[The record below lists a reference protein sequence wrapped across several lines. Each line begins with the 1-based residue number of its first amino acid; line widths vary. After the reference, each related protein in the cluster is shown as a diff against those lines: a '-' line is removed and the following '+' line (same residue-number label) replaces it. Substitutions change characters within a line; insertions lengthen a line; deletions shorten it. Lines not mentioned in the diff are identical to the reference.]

1 VLLAG
6 GVGEHQAART
16 FVQPGA
22 DPGPAQGGTMKFS
35 VTFRKMDPTDA
46 IKQYAEEKVKK
57 IKRFFPDPI
66 NANVVLALERYQH
79 RADVTITL
87 HNGLVLKG
95 QNTSDDMYSS
105 IDLAMSKIEKQVRR
119 YKDKIRSHKPATGPQ
134 LPFRVD
140 VIEQPEVMAEPEPMV
155 VPDAPDADLMSK
167 VIRSDEHT
175 AQPMSIEEAVMQ
187 LNLMNNAFL
196 VFTNSANQSINVIY
210 RRNDGNFGLID
221 TARP

>member
-1 VLLAG
+1 
-6 GVGEHQAART
+6 
-16 FVQPGA
+16 
-22 DPGPAQGGTMKFS
+22 MKFS

-46 IKQYAEEKVKK
+46 IKQYTEEKVKK

-66 NANVVLALERYQH
+66 NAKVVLALERYQH

-95 QNTSDDMYSS
+95 QNISDDMYSS

-119 YKDKIRSHKPATGPQ
+119 YKDKIRSHKPAQGPKI
-134 LPFRVD
+134 PFRVD
-140 VIEQPEVMAEPEPMV
+140 VIEEEMEAQSEPEVAPVV
-155 VPDAPDADLMSK
+155 VPDESISDLMSK
-167 VIRSDEHT
+167 VVRSDEHT

-196 VFTNSANQSINVIY
+196 VFTNADNQSINVIY
-210 RRNDGNFGLID
+210 RRNDGNYGLID
-221 TARP
+221 TAQA

>member
-1 VLLAG
+1 
-6 GVGEHQAART
+6 
-16 FVQPGA
+16 
-22 DPGPAQGGTMKFS
+22 MKFS

-134 LPFRVD
+134 IPFRVD
-140 VIEQPEVMAEPEPMV
+140 VIEEEPDHSVDAELLPEPV
-155 VPDAPDADLMSK
+155 TLAEELGVDLLSK

-175 AQPMSIEEAVMQ
+175 AQPMSVKEAVMQ

-196 VFTNSANQSINVIY
+196 VFTNSDNQSINVIY
-210 RRNDGNFGLID
+210 RRNDGNYGLID
-221 TARP
+221 TAQA

>member
-1 VLLAG
+1 
-6 GVGEHQAART
+6 
-16 FVQPGA
+16 
-22 DPGPAQGGTMKFS
+22 MKFS

-95 QNTSDDMYSS
+95 SNISDDMYSS
-105 IDLAMSKIEKQVRR
+105 IDLAMTKIEKQVRR

-134 LPFRVD
+134 IPFRVD
-140 VIEQPEVMAEPEPMV
+140 VIEEDLETHAAPEPEIPERET
-155 VPDAPDADLMSK
+155 AAELMSK

-175 AQPMSIEEAVMQ
+175 AQPMSVEEAVMQ

-196 VFTNSANQSINVIY
+196 VFTNSANQAINVIY
-210 RRNDGNFGLID
+210 RRNDGNYGLID
-221 TARP
+221 TAHP

>member
-1 VLLAG
+1 
-6 GVGEHQAART
+6 
-16 FVQPGA
+16 
-22 DPGPAQGGTMKFS
+22 MKFS
-35 VTFRKMDPTDA
+35 VTFRRMDPTDA

-105 IDLAMSKIEKQVRR
+105 IDLAMAKIEKQVRR

-134 LPFRVD
+134 IPFRVD
-140 VIEQPEVMAEPEPMV
+140 VIEEDAEPADEAAAAPEAV
-155 VPDAPDADLMSK
+155 AAAGFPTDAADLMSR
-167 VIRSDEHT
+167 VIRSDSHT

-210 RRNDGNFGLID
+210 RRNDGNYGLID
-221 TARP
+221 TAQP

>member
-1 VLLAG
+1 
-6 GVGEHQAART
+6 
-16 FVQPGA
+16 
-22 DPGPAQGGTMKFS
+22 MKFS

-66 NANVVLALERYQH
+66 NTNVVLAMERYQH

-105 IDLAMSKIEKQVRR
+105 IDLAMTKIEKQVRR
-119 YKDKIRSHKPATGPQ
+119 YKDKIRSHKPGTGPQ
-134 LPFRVD
+134 IPFRVN
-140 VIEQPEVMAEPEPMV
+140 VIEDETEIMSEPEPEPEPMV
-155 VPDAPDADLMSK
+155 VQDATGGDLLSK

-175 AQPMSIEEAVMQ
+175 AQPMSVEEAVMQ

-196 VFTNSANQSINVIY
+196 VFTNSDNLSINVIY
-210 RRNDGNFGLID
+210 RRNDGNYGLID
-221 TARP
+221 TAQA

>member
-1 VLLAG
+1 
-6 GVGEHQAART
+6 
-16 FVQPGA
+16 
-22 DPGPAQGGTMKFS
+22 MKFS
-35 VTFRKMDPTDA
+35 VTFRKMDSTDA

-66 NANVVLALERYQH
+66 NANVVLAMERYQH

-95 QNTSDDMYSS
+95 QNVSDDMYSS
-105 IDLAMSKIEKQVRR
+105 IDLAMAKIEKQVRR

-134 LPFRVD
+134 IPFRVD
-140 VIEQPEVMAEPEPMV
+140 VIEDETEFAADPEPMV
-155 VPDAPDADLMSK
+155 VQDDTAKDLMSK

-175 AQPMSIEEAVMQ
+175 AQPMSVEEAVMQ

-196 VFTNSANQSINVIY
+196 VFTNSDNQSINVIY
-210 RRNDGNFGLID
+210 RRNDGNYGLID
-221 TARP
+221 TARA

>member
-1 VLLAG
+1 
-6 GVGEHQAART
+6 
-16 FVQPGA
+16 
-22 DPGPAQGGTMKFS
+22 MKFS

-66 NANVVLALERYQH
+66 NSNVVLALERYQH

-95 QNTSDDMYSS
+95 SNISDDMYSS
-105 IDLAMSKIEKQVRR
+105 IDLAMTKIEKQVRR
-119 YKDKIRSHKPATGPQ
+119 YKDKIRSHKPNNGPP

-140 VIEQPEVMAEPEPMV
+140 VIEEEIEPIPQPEPEPV
-155 VPDAPDADLMSK
+155 IVDEASAADLMSK

-175 AQPMSIEEAVMQ
+175 AQPMSVEEAVMQ

-196 VFTNSANQSINVIY
+196 VFTNSSNKAINVIY
-210 RRNDGNFGLID
+210 RRNDGNYGLID
-221 TARP
+221 TAQV

>member
-1 VLLAG
+1 
-6 GVGEHQAART
+6 
-16 FVQPGA
+16 
-22 DPGPAQGGTMKFS
+22 MKFS
-35 VTFRKMDPTDA
+35 VTFRKMESTDA

-66 NANVVLALERYQH
+66 NANVVLAMERYQH

-95 QNTSDDMYSS
+95 QNISDDMYSS

-134 LPFRVD
+134 IPFRVN
-140 VIEQPEVMAEPEPMV
+140 VIEEEFDPLPEPEPEPMLQ
-155 VPDAPDADLMSK
+155 DELGADLMSK
-167 VIRSDEHT
+167 VIRTDEHT
-175 AQPMSIEEAVMQ
+175 AQPMSVEEAVMQ

-196 VFTNSANQSINVIY
+196 VFTNSDNQSINVIY
-210 RRNDGNFGLID
+210 RRNDGNYGLID
-221 TARP
+221 TAQI

>member
-1 VLLAG
+1 
-6 GVGEHQAART
+6 
-16 FVQPGA
+16 
-22 DPGPAQGGTMKFS
+22 
-35 VTFRKMDPTDA
+35 MDSTDA

-95 QNTSDDMYSS
+95 QNVSDDMYSS
-105 IDLAMSKIEKQVRR
+105 IDLAMAKIEKQVRR

-134 LPFRVD
+134 IPFRVD
-140 VIEQPEVMAEPEPMV
+140 VIEEDVEPADEAAAAPEAVAASEASA
-155 VPDAPDADLMSK
+155 DAGDLLSK
-167 VIRSDEHT
+167 VIRSDSHT

-210 RRNDGNFGLID
+210 RRNDGNYGLID
-221 TARP
+221 TAQP